1 MAVHYHLV
9 LRKDM
14 TKGAAEDSKLYYAQ
28 TSASGMN
35 DLKQMCENIAA
46 RTTAS
51 EGDVKLV
58 LDGFIYELKR
68 SLQKGEVCR
77 LDGLG
82 SFQTISSSSGVK
94 APNTFTNT

>member
-58 LDGFIYELKR
+58 LNGFIAYNLLPKKPALNLEIIDK
-68 SLQKGEVCR
+68 SR
-77 LDGLG
+77 LLP
-82 SFQTISSSSGVK
+82 
-94 APNTFTNT
+94 A

>member
-28 TSASGMN
+28 TRASGMN

-51 EGDVKLV
+51 EA
-58 LDGFIYELKR
+58 
-68 SLQKGEVCR
+68 
-77 LDGLG
+77 
-82 SFQTISSSSGVK
+82 T
-94 APNTFTNT
+94 

>member
-51 EGDVKLV
+51 GVSYPRKSWLAESIEYVE
-58 LDGFIYELKR
+58 IYK
-68 SLQKGEVCR
+68 
-77 LDGLG
+77 
-82 SFQTISSSSGVK
+82 
-94 APNTFTNT
+94 